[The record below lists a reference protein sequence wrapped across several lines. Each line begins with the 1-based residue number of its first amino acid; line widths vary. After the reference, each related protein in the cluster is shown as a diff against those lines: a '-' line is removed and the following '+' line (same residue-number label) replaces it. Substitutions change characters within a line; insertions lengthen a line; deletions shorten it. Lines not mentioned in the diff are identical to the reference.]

1 MNDQNKENV
10 INNIAN
16 NENVQQNEMDILDSS
31 LVNPFPK
38 VETTNNNPVSNNY
51 FDNLSNQNMA
61 INNTDS
67 NYSMNQ
73 KETNDNSQNY
83 VGMTNMNNDIQ
94 SNFNNNGNIPQN
106 SNVNINNQKVEQS
119 NIYTDNENKKLEKN
133 QNEIQPK
140 KESSSI
146 ISIVFLVIIIAL
158 CGYMAYDKLFAGE
171 KNNSED
177 ITNNTDNSNNSNN
190 TNTSN
195 SNGFTN
201 KKFQDLSYSVPSDFS
216 ITLNYE
222 GHVYYSSNIDASGL
236 CLVNLQNEL
245 ASSYNNDTDA
255 YLKYLINDTLYKVS
269 ADVNNIEIKHKKING
284 NSWHYVTFP
293 STFNTHSFYAFM
305 YNQRI
310 YGLDYFGE
318 NDVDNYC
325 NSTINSIIN
334 SLKFD

>member
-1 MNDQNKENV
+1 MNDKNKDNV
-10 INNIAN
+10 IKNIAN

-51 FDNLSNQNMA
+51 FDNLSNQNMTM
-61 INNTDS
+61 NNTDS

-73 KETNDNSQNY
+73 KKTNDNSKNY

-106 SNVNINNQKVEQS
+106 SNVNTNNQKVEQS
-119 NIYTDNENKKLEKN
+119 NIYTDNKELEKY

-140 KESSSI
+140 KERTSI

-171 KNNSED
+171 KKNSED
-177 ITNNTDNSNNSNN
+177 INNNNTDNSNS
-190 TNTSN
+190 
-195 SNGFTN
+195 FTN

-222 GHVYYSSNIDASGL
+222 GYVYYSSNIDASGL

-269 ADVNNIEIKHKKING
+269 ADVNDIEIKHKKING